1 MRAFKKIFRVLEV
14 LLRGPSL
21 VGESVVSSD
30 VIQELNVTDAQD
42 VFIKEALGLS

>member
-1 MRAFKKIFRVLEV
+1 VRFKKIFRDLEV
-14 LLRGPSL
+14 LLRGPSS

-30 VIQELNVTDAQD
+30 IIQELNITDDQD